1 MKTSTPT
8 STIAP
13 VAVSSSS
20 ADTTMPKYQVIRNVD
35 IVSYVEAESEDAAI
49 EEALECECAG
59 KSETQENYTEAV
71 CLDKPKR
78 KKK

>member
-1 MKTSTPT
+1 
-8 STIAP
+8 
-13 VAVSSSS
+13 
-20 ADTTMPKYQVIRNVD
+20 MPKYQVIRNVD